1 LKSTIKF
8 GYYFVA
14 TYLCPKIIEK
24 HMAMIGV
31 RKGNRI
37 KLSVS
42 ISEKNAEWVEAQV
55 VAEKYRSIS
64 DAIDSL
70 IREKKAS
77 EAA

>member
-1 LKSTIKF
+1 
-8 GYYFVA
+8 
-14 TYLCPKIIEK
+14 
-24 HMAMIGV
+24 MANIGV

-37 KLSVS
+37 KLSIS
-42 ISEKNAEWVEAQV
+42 ISEKNAAWVEDQV

-77 EAA
+77 EAT